1 MGRERAQL
9 VWGRSQLEGYGQGDG
24 SVCMRHVSVWRV
36 QAGRGTCLYGA
47 GLSSAAAKGC
57 FWKMTPTRGITRCH
71 LFLVIEDSMGYVE
84 SVVVVK

>member
-1 MGRERAQL
+1 MA
-9 VWGRSQLEGYGQGDG
+9 
-24 SVCMRHVSVWRV
+24 RV
-36 QAGRGTCLYGA
+36 HTACFALYNDD
-47 GLSSAAAKGC
+47 SAAAKGC